1 MNIVF
6 NFSKR
11 GVAAVGAVLALLL
24 GGTACTSSG
33 AADARVSVVA
43 STNVWA
49 AVASAVVGKLAG
61 RTLAVK
67 AIITD
72 PAADPHSYE
81 VSARDELAIKR
92 ADVIVE
98 NGGGYDDFVGRMRSA
113 AGATGTVLDAVRV
126 SGKRKVA
133 GELNEH
139 VWYDFP
145 SVLKVATS
153 LADVLSRKDPA
164 DRATFRANARAFGAK
179 LRGLESRET
188 AIKARYAG
196 TGVAVTEALPLYLLE
211 ACGLIDRTPAAFS
224 AAVEDEQDVSV
235 RVIQQ
240 TEKLFTQH
248 HVQLLVGNA
257 QTTGPQTTQV
267 IKSAKAAG
275 VPLVLMTETLPAGA
289 DYPGWMSDNLSAVDA
304 ALAGGGVSGG

>member
-11 GVAAVGAVLALLL
+11 RRRLVPIAAAVALAL
-24 GGTACTSSG
+24 GGAGCASSG
-33 AADARVSVVA
+33 AAGGAVSVVA

-49 AVASAVVGKLAG
+49 AVASEVVGNLGGGAV
-61 RTLAVK
+61 TVK

-113 AGATGTVLDAVRV
+113 SGAKGTVLDAVQV
-126 SGKRKVA
+126 SGKHDVD

-145 SVLKVATS
+145 TVAKVTDR
-153 LADVLSRKDPA
+153 LADVLTKKDPA
-164 DRATFRANARAFGAK
+164 DGATFRANAHTFGAK
-179 LRGLESRET
+179 LQELESREA
-188 AIKARYAG
+188 AIKVRHAG
-196 TGVAVTEALPLYLLE
+196 TWV
-211 ACGLIDRTPAAFS
+211 
-224 AAVEDEQDVSV
+224 
-235 RVIQQ
+235 
-240 TEKLFTQH
+240 
-248 HVQLLVGNA
+248 
-257 QTTGPQTTQV
+257 
-267 IKSAKAAG
+267 
-275 VPLVLMTETLPAGA
+275 
-289 DYPGWMSDNLSAVDA
+289 
-304 ALAGGGVSGG
+304 

>member
-11 GVAAVGAVLALLL
+11 RRRLVPIAAAVALAL
-24 GGTACTSSG
+24 GGAGCASSG
-33 AADARVSVVA
+33 AAGGAVSVVA

-49 AVASAVVGKLAG
+49 AVASEVVGNLADG
-61 RTLAVK
+61 PVRVK
-67 AIITD
+67 AIVTD

-98 NGGGYDDFVGRMRSA
+98 NGGGYDDFVGRLRSA
-113 AGATGTVLDAVRV
+113 AGATGTVLDAVRG
-126 SGKRKVA
+126 SGKRKGA

-164 DRATFRANARAFGAK
+164 DRATFRANARAFGAE

-240 TEKLFTQH
+240 TEKLFAQH

-275 VPLVLMTETLPAGA
+275 V
-289 DYPGWMSDNLSAVDA
+289 
-304 ALAGGGVSGG
+304 